1 MMKNFFIGLAFLF
14 FQLSGSAQ
22 DQLVMDENAS
32 VRELNESFNKIAVS
46 QNIKLII
53 SQGNDIALAVSAS
66 QEKYKE
72 DIKTVVKN
80 GTLNI
85 YSAGDSRWSNK
96 SRNLTVYLSFKE
108 IESIEASGA
117 SDVIVLGVLNLK
129 KINIGL
135 SGASKLKAS
144 FNVEVLMMDLSG
156 ASKTNMQGNVMQL
169 NIECS
174 GASDVSAYK
183 LEAEKANVNASGA
196 SDIMITVTKELNAE
210 ASGASHI
217 YYKGTATV
225 TNVRAGGVSKII
237 HAQ

>member
-1 MMKNFFIGLAFLF
+1 MMKKLFIGLAFLLYH
-14 FQLSGSAQ
+14 LSSFAQ
-22 DQLVMDENAS
+22 DQMVMDEHAS
-32 VRELNESFNKIAVS
+32 VRELNEKFNKIAIS

-66 QEKYKE
+66 QEKYK
-72 DIKTVVKN
+72 DNIKTEVKN

-85 YSAGDSRWSNK
+85 YSGGDSRWSSK
-96 SRNLTVYLSFKE
+96 AQNLTVYLSFKE

-135 SGASKLKAS
+135 SGASKLRAS
-144 FNVEVLMMDLSG
+144 FKVELLMMDLSG
-156 ASKTNMQGNVMQL
+156 ACKANMQGNVVQL

-174 GASDVSAYK
+174 GASDVNGYK

-217 YYKGTATV
+217 YYKGNATV
-225 TNVRAGGVSKII
+225 TNVREGGVSKIL
-237 HAQ
+237 HTQ